1 MPRFE
6 NLKGSMNPF
15 SNNRPRLTA
24 SERIR
29 NKRDAT
35 IYQAEK
41 SKYQAS
47 RKCYNGGKNIKYYKN
62 GTVKS
67 TINHEMNQKL
77 ARGAVLCEDCN
88 HQGLVCASTLKK
100 NNFAKVNLGNSS
112 ISSFNLG
119 TGLTFSSDTIN
130 TTRVIVTDISG
141 SWNDPSGRVEC
152 QPGPPPAACYFPYG
166 YADNLITVPRNLDGS
181 GITIDPD
188 NILFNQDDNCNTF
201 KIPKPKY
208 LKFMGINTYIVYEG
222 ILADARGKPIMLN
235 TTPNGFEGPTSSNI
249 YSIGGSNNYTDLLNK
264 YVIVTFNEC
273 IGFGRWPITGIIEKI
288 CVTKKKITIANA
300 AWNAEPLQTSTTF
313 NGNPGP
319 FEDFVQTP
327 AGGFPT
333 PSPQYF
339 EADVFKMFIGI
350 QYINP
355 DAVLW
360 QGTIYRSNCVNQQ
373 QPQASAYIAVGGN
386 PGWIDLDNPEVP
398 ACAVANF
405 KPSYPNPGFVIK
417 RLDITQD
424 FFGTRSGAII
434 VNSAWAGDATLIQT
448 TVDAGPT
455 QSWSYMSRSLAC
467 GTGLA
472 GSTKAAGYN
481 ASPMTVG
488 LGQFKL
494 SSRCSEPQ
502 VRQNKTRQSYL
513 SCIEQGTKNIK
524 FTKNTL

>member
-119 TGLTFSSDTIN
+119 TGLTFSSSPKN
-130 TTRVIVTDISG
+130 ATRVIVTDISG

-152 QPGPPPAACYFPYG
+152 QPGPPPLACYFPYG

-222 ILADARGKPIMLN
+222 ILADARGFPLLPEN
-235 TTPNGFEGPTSSNI
+235 SNGFEGPTSSNI
-249 YSIGGSNNYTDLLNK
+249 YSVDGSNNYTDLLNK

-273 IGFGRWPITGIIEKI
+273 GVDDLQAPWPITGIIEKI

-300 AWNAEPLQTSTTF
+300 AWNAAPLEASTSFPPWPVFPATLA
-313 NGNPGP
+313 P
-319 FEDFVQTP
+319 FVQTP
-327 AGGFPT
+327 GG
-333 PSPQYF
+333 PQYF

-360 QGTIYRSNCVNQQ
+360 QGTIYRSNCVNQTI
-373 QPQASAYIAVGGN
+373 PQASAYNSAGF

-405 KPSYPNPGFVIK
+405 KPSYPNPGFVIR
-417 RLDITQD
+417 RLDITQPP
-424 FFGTRSGAII
+424 FGPKTGAMI
-434 VNSAWAGDATLIQT
+434 VNSAWAGDATLIST
-448 TVDAGPT
+448 TTDLGT
-455 QSWSYMSRSLAC
+455 IQSWSYRSRSSAC
-467 GTGLA
+467 NGTLL
-472 GSTKAAGYN
+472 GSTKSAGYN

-494 SSRCSEPQ
+494 SSGCSEPQ